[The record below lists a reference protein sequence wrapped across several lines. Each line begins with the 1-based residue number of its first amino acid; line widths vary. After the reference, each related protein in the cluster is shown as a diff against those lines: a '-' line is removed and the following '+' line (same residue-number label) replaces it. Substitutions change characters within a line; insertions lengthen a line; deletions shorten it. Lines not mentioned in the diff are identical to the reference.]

1 MKSIIDRFSE
11 ARRAAIGMIF
21 ALFLLP
27 LALFVAIAIDY
38 SFFTEARSQIQLAAD
53 AAVTHAIR
61 AAASTY
67 ALEINQDI
75 PVATATADAKT
86 AGDAAGQA
94 WFVAQL
100 GALPTAYIP
109 PGVVQDNENP
119 YIDVEATTNPTGF
132 SAVANYQGNYPPFF
146 DALGGGT
153 NGPGAGP
160 HLFSSTSYWYIKGS
174 SSAQTAYSYVEILM
188 MLDTSGSMLLG
199 ATPTDIQTMN
209 YGTMCMP
216 TSGPSAVLDLLGDP
230 GPFSQAYDY
239 LDQDGNQIYPTSAL
253 TLNATNGVCNK
264 STGKGVPSYQQPA
277 FAGNTGQYAG
287 SYLGTPCA
295 FACHTDGTM
304 DTDGYTDDIYGQD
317 RRLGVT
323 LRIDKVFQATEQVL
337 QSMIASESV
346 SDQYSV
352 GLYQFNKDVSPLTS
366 ATIGDTAG
374 GDASAEATTNLSGVL
389 QAVQSIDYSYKPENL
404 FPPVDTTDA
413 GETNFGTSMNDL
425 YSGNYKEGTPP
436 AAASALTPAGSGV
449 CQTAGTAGC
458 TGPLKDLF
466 IGTDGMEDETGV
478 RVMGEMTGAKVENGT
493 STSKLAPICKQFK
506 TAGYTVYVMLIDY
519 YPVPID
525 TYYIAYDASPTDAYL
540 NDDYNTLANTTV
552 RNMTL
557 GLNVTG
563 AATPLNASY
572 PDDSPDDTG
581 LRACASTPSDFFEA
595 TDSQQIATEMT
606 EMLKS
611 ALATSIRVTN

>member
-1 MKSIIDRFSE
+1 MKAILSKFAQ
-11 ARRAAIGMIF
+11 ARRGAVAMIF
-21 ALFLLP
+21 ALALLP
-27 LALFVAIAIDY
+27 LALFVGLAIDY

-67 ALEINQDI
+67 ALEINQTNPII
-75 PVATATADAKT
+75 PVATATADAKA

-100 GALPTAYIP
+100 GSLPSAYIP
-109 PGVVQDNENP
+109 PGAVQDGENP

-132 SAVANYQGNYPPFF
+132 SATANYQGNYPPFF
-146 DALGGGT
+146 DALGGAK
-153 NGPGAGP
+153 NAGAGP
-160 HLFSSTSYWYIKGS
+160 HLFASTSNWYIKGN

-216 TSGPSAVLDLLGDP
+216 TSGPHAVIDIAGDP
-230 GPFSQAYDY
+230 GPYSKVYDAPY
-239 LDQDGNQIYPTSAL
+239 PDQDNNAVYPDEA
-253 TLNATNGVCNK
+253 LNATNGVCNQ
-264 STGKGVPSYQQPA
+264 GFRQPA
-277 FAGNTGQYAG
+277 FAGNVPAG

-295 FACHTDGTM
+295 FACHNSGTL
-304 DTDGYTDDIYGQD
+304 DPDGYTDDVYGQD
-317 RRLGVT
+317 RRLAVT

-352 GLYQFNKDVSPLTS
+352 GLYQFSKDVSYLTP
-366 ATIGDTAG
+366 ATVGGAGDPST
-374 GDASAEATTNLSGVL
+374 EATTNLNGVL
-389 QAVQSIDYSYKPENL
+389 QAVQGIDYSYKPENV

-413 GETNFGTSMNDL
+413 GETNFGTSMNDF
-425 YSGNYKEGTPP
+425 YSGNYKQGNPP
-436 AAASALTPAGSGV
+436 VAANALTPAGSGV
-449 CQTAGTAGC
+449 CQTVGPNGC

-466 IGTDGMEDETGV
+466 IVTDGMEDETGV

-506 TAGYTVYVMLIDY
+506 SAGYTIYVMLIDY

-525 TYYIAYDASPTDAYL
+525 TYYVVKDASPTDAYL
-540 NDDYNTLANTTV
+540 NDDYSTLQNTTV

-557 GLNVTG
+557 GVNFTG
-563 AATPLNASY
+563 AAPPLNATY
-572 PDDSPDDTG
+572 PNDSPNETG
-581 LRACASTPSDFFEA
+581 LRACASTPGDFFEA
-595 TDSQQIATEMT
+595 TDSEEIATYMS